1 MSIVNEGLLD
11 LLSELCLFASVAKGS
26 ISPPPSVS
34 GHGTSK
40 LFHSSNCLHS

>member
-34 GHGTSK
+34 SK
-40 LFHSSNCLHS
+40 LFHSSDCLHS